1 MDNLNEL
8 SVRWQNHLNEEN
20 KMDFLIQDEGII
32 FKLKKL
38 QKKQFRINLAKTM
51 GVSISLIFLS
61 LMIMNNAE
69 TSLLIKIAL
78 GWIILSILI
87 GMIIYWKKQ
96 YNPSALDYSARN
108 LEFIENTIQ
117 KLEEQKSIVQ
127 ILLPVLVTS
136 LILGLN
142 LIYFDLLKSE
152 NIGTRILLH
161 SGATLFLI
169 IVMQVG
175 LKVRKQR
182 FNNEFKPLI
191 DELKTIR
198 QNLISNGL
206 F

>member
-87 GMIIYWKKQ
+87 CMIIYCKKQ
-96 YNPSALDYSARN
+96 YNPSTLDYSARN

-127 ILLPVLVTS
+127 ILLPVLVTC

-175 LKVRKQR
+175 LKIRKQR